1 MLKPQG
7 NVAWKGLHSLEVI
20 KSLCSRSVYMK
31 SVEAETFLS
40 LGVSMVFFLKP
51 AKGKHKFNRFHIF
64 SYEKPNVENNHLQA
78 RSPWLL

>member
-1 MLKPQG
+1 
-7 NVAWKGLHSLEVI
+7 
-20 KSLCSRSVYMK
+20 
-31 SVEAETFLS
+31 
-40 LGVSMVFFLKP
+40 MVFFLKL